1 MLPVQYNPIVIRQ
14 TIQHTYCIQSVD
26 TMFPRPWQISFLKNN
41 VSTSSSHIKSSKSV
55 RYKIWTV
62 LIKFDTSQ
70 ILLENCF
77 PEKCRLDYST
87 VRQEILQGEYF
98 NLEDSEW
105 YVESWGWPALA
116 HSRVN
121 DGHCVL
127 VFDTEL
133 LPVIRSSDQPTR
145 DCSASLQPVIESSQ
159 L

>member
-1 MLPVQYNPIVIRQ
+1 
-14 TIQHTYCIQSVD
+14 
-26 TMFPRPWQISFLKNN
+26 MFPRPWQISFLKNN

-105 YVESWGWPALA
+105 YVVRYEAPKVGTAGRRFRKWK
-116 HSRVN
+116 VEF
-121 DGHCVL
+121 
-127 VFDTEL
+127 FDFFGQKNIFQVKSIGYDVT
-133 LPVIRSSDQPTR
+133 
-145 DCSASLQPVIESSQ
+145 
-159 L
+159 